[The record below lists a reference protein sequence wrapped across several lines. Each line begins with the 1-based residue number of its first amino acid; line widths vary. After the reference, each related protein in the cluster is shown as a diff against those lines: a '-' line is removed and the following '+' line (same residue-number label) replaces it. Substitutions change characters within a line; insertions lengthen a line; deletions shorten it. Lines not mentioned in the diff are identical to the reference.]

1 MGFQISFLSIGP
13 GIWDLISL
21 VSTDDAWSRSSFF
34 GRGDDLSFLPIISL
48 ASEEH
53 YSFPLLRLVR
63 ASFWVLHF
71 LVAGSDSQDRDYIL
85 SSLLVILSWE
95 IAWPYEENF
104 ARQLPSFLSPGHMKR
119 TLPGSYQRLDL
130 FIKVLRVLCPNVTAA
145 FRRSFYDMSALP
157 VSWLSL
163 GSAQIAISW
172 SIILWH

>member
-1 MGFQISFLSIGP
+1 MSFLAKDITSIWTGTYNP
-13 GIWDLISL
+13 LPLPSCHQLCSNELWD
-21 VSTDDAWSRSSFF
+21 SSFDFF

-119 TLPGSYQRLDL
+119 TGKGNARRKPRLNSPFVGED
-130 FIKVLRVLCPNVTAA
+130 F
-145 FRRSFYDMSALP
+145 M
-157 VSWLSL
+157 
-163 GSAQIAISW
+163 
-172 SIILWH
+172 

>member
-1 MGFQISFLSIGP
+1 MSFLAKDITSIWTGTYNP
-13 GIWDLISL
+13 LPLPSCHQLCSNELWD
-21 VSTDDAWSRSSFF
+21 SSFDFF

-95 IAWPYEENF
+95 IAWPYEEN
-104 ARQLPSFLSPGHMKR
+104 RKR
-119 TLPGSYQRLDL
+119 ECQAKTTVNSISCNRLT
-130 FIKVLRVLCPNVTAA
+130 FT
-145 FRRSFYDMSALP
+145 S
-157 VSWLSL
+157 SL
-163 GSAQIAISW
+163 GRNRRQAIIS
-172 SIILWH
+172 SSSRSS

>member
-1 MGFQISFLSIGP
+1 MSFLAKDITSIWTGTYNP
-13 GIWDLISL
+13 LPLPSCHQLCSNELWD
-21 VSTDDAWSRSSFF
+21 SSFDFF

-95 IAWPYEENF
+95 IAWPYEENRKRECQ
-104 ARQLPSFLSPGHMKR
+104 AKTTVELSFRWRRFHVKESSPLEAIR
-119 TLPGSYQRLDL
+119 E
-130 FIKVLRVLCPNVTAA
+130 
-145 FRRSFYDMSALP
+145 
-157 VSWLSL
+157 L
-163 GSAQIAISW
+163 G
-172 SIILWH
+172 